1 MREGVLPGELEL
13 ARRIQKGLLPRGFP
27 RVPTLEFDAW
37 QETAEAT
44 GGDYYDVMLA
54 PGGSV
59 DLIVGDVSGHG
70 IASALLMSAL
80 RAYLRALRLGES
92 NPERLVE
99 RLDRL
104 ITPDLPQDGFI
115 SLVLCRIS
123 PDGTACYVSAGH
135 HPPLVYR
142 PARDAFDRHQATDLV
157 LGVDPGA
164 SYAAHEIAPLHRGDV
179 VVLVTDGLY
188 EAASPQGE
196 LLGVESVREAIRAAA
211 SEGASGVVE
220 SLRALAFGHAERLEL
235 EDDVTL
241 LVAART

>member
-1 MREGVLPGELEL
+1 MRTGLVPGELEL
-13 ARRIQKGLLPRGFP
+13 ARRIQKGLLPQKLPVIPG
-27 RVPTLEFDAW
+27 LDFDAW

-44 GGDYYDVMLA
+44 GGDYYDVMPA
-54 PGGSV
+54 PEGSV

-80 RAYLRALRLGES
+80 RAYLRALHLGES
-92 NPERLVE
+92 NPERLME

-104 ITPDLPQDGFI
+104 VTPDIPTDGFI
-115 SLVLCRIS
+115 SMVLCRIA

-135 HPPLVYR
+135 HPPIVYR
-142 PARDAFDRHQATDLV
+142 AARGAFDRHEATDLV
-157 LGVDPGA
+157 LGVDA
-164 SYAAHEIAPLHRGDV
+164 DATYAAHEITPLDSGDL

-188 EAASPQGE
+188 EAASPEGE

-211 SEGASGVVE
+211 PDGASGVVE

-235 EDDVTL
+235 EDDITL